1 MVDWDYWIVNLIVP
15 LGATVL
21 LMLILTLFFG
31 YIIYKTLFIWK
42 RRLKFF
48 VKYSIFRKK
57 YPLKTVFWCVKCID
71 NYMDYDKV
79 KEKLLISGFGTNDIN
94 KNKLYETLYIFKK
107 IEKEILKEKMKG
119 GVNTNE

>member
-1 MVDWDYWIVNLIVP
+1 MVDWNYWLVNLIVP
-15 LGATVL
+15 LGITVF

-31 YIIYKTLFIWK
+31 YLIYKFLFIWR

-57 YPLKTVFWCVKCID
+57 YPLKTVSWCVKCVD

-79 KEKLLISGFGTNDIN
+79 KEKLFLSGFGINSKN